1 MTLPETKNLLLKLD
15 GGVLHVTFNRPDS
28 RNALSVALLGDIVAT
43 FDAVRDSREV
53 RAIVM
58 RGAGGNF
65 CAGGDIKDMAGVRL
79 AQGQAGKTGAG
90 AGDDPAATYNRKFGV
105 FLRKINEAPQ
115 ATIAICEGAV
125 LGGGFGVA
133 CVADVAFA
141 HTDAS
146 FGLPETGLGIVPAQI
161 APFVVQRIG
170 LSQARR
176 LGVLGR
182 RFKGDEARQLGI
194 VHEVFRDEASL
205 AALLGDTLK
214 QIIRCAPNANAVTK
228 ELMLKVGEM
237 ELDPL
242 LDYAARRF
250 SEAVRSPEGAEGT
263 AAFIEKR
270 LPKWAQIKPQ
280 DGETP

>member
-1 MTLPETKNLLLKLD
+1 MNLPDAKHLLLRQDK
-15 GGVLHVTFNRPDS
+15 GVLHVTFNRPDS
-28 RNALSVALLGDIVAT
+28 RNALSVALLTDIVAV
-43 FDAVRDSREV
+43 FDAIRDSRDV
-53 RAIVM
+53 RAVVL

-65 CAGGDIKDMAGVRL
+65 CAGGDIKDMAQVRM
-79 AQGQAGKTGAG
+79 AQSQAG
-90 AGDDPAATYNRKFGV
+90 AGEDPAAAYNRRFGA

-115 ATIAICEGAV
+115 ATVAICEGAV

-141 HTDAS
+141 HVDAS

-176 LGVLGR
+176 LGVCGG
-182 RFKGDEARQLGI
+182 RFKGEEARRLGI
-194 VHEVFRDEASL
+194 VHEVFRDEAGV
-205 AALLGDTLK
+205 ATLLDGALK
-214 QIIRCAPNANAVTK
+214 QVLRCAPGANAVTK
-228 ELMLKVGEM
+228 ELMLKVGTV

-242 LDYAARRF
+242 LDYAAKRF
-250 SEAVRSPEGAEGT
+250 SEAVRGPEGAEGT

-270 LPKWAQIKPQ
+270 LPKWA
-280 DGETP
+280 E

>member
-1 MTLPETKNLLLKLD
+1 MTLPETRNLLLTLD
-15 GGVLHVTFNRPDS
+15 KGVLHVTFNRPDN

-53 RAIVM
+53 RAIVL

-65 CAGGDIKDMAGVRL
+65 CAGGDIKDMAAVRL
-79 AQGQAGKTGAG
+79 AQNKAAD
-90 AGDDPAATYNRKFGV
+90 GDDPAASYNRKFGV
-105 FLRKINEAPQ
+105 FLRKVNEAPQ
-115 ATIAICEGAV
+115 AIIAICEGAV
-125 LGGGFGVA
+125 LGGGFGLA

-141 HTDAS
+141 HVDAS

-176 LGVLGR
+176 LGVCGG
-182 RFKGDEARQLGI
+182 RFKGEEARRLGI
-194 VHEVFRDEASL
+194 VHEVFRDDAGL
-205 AALLGDTLK
+205 KALLDDTLK
-214 QIIRCAPNANAVTK
+214 QVSRCAPNANAVTK
-228 ELMLKVGEM
+228 EIMLKVGAM

-242 LDYAARRF
+242 LDHAAKRF
-250 SEAVRSPEGAEGT
+250 SEAVRGPEGAEGT

-270 LPKWAQIKPQ
+270 LPKWAQ
-280 DGETP
+280 

>member
-1 MTLPETKNLLLKLD
+1 MTLPETKNLLLNLEQ
-15 GGVLHVTFNRPDS
+15 GVLHLTFNRPDN
-28 RNALSVALLGDIVAT
+28 RNALSVAMLTDIVAV
-43 FDAVRDSREV
+43 FDAIRDSREV
-53 RAIVM
+53 RAVVM

-65 CAGGDIKDMAGVRL
+65 CAGGDIKDMAQVRM
-79 AQGQAGKTGAG
+79 AKAAP
-90 AGDDPAATYNRKFGV
+90 DEDPAAAYNRKFGA
-105 FLRKINEAPQ
+105 FLRKVNEAPQ

-141 HTDAS
+141 HVDAS

-176 LGVLGR
+176 LGVCGG
-182 RFKGDEARQLGI
+182 RFKGEEARRLGI
-194 VHEVFRDEASL
+194 VHDTFADEAAL
-205 AALLGDTLK
+205 ARLLDDTLK
-214 QIIRCAPNANAVTK
+214 QVIRCAPGANAVTK
-228 ELMLKVGEM
+228 ELMLKVGAV
-237 ELDPL
+237 ELDAL

-250 SEAVRSPEGAEGT
+250 SEAVRGPEGAEGT

-270 LPKWAQIKPQ
+270 LPKWAQREPS
-280 DGETP
+280 

>member
-1 MTLPETKNLLLKLD
+1 MTLPEAKNLLLKLD
-15 GGVLHVTFNRPDS
+15 QGVLHVTFNRPDN
-28 RNALSVALLGDIVAT
+28 RNALSVALLSDIVAT

-65 CAGGDIKDMAGVRL
+65 CAGGDIKDMASIRM
-79 AQGQAGKTGAG
+79 AQGKGG
-90 AGDDPAATYNRKFGV
+90 DPAAEYNRKFGV

-133 CVADVAFA
+133 CVSDVAFA
-141 HTDAS
+141 HVDAS

-170 LSQARR
+170 LAQARR
-176 LGVLGR
+176 LFVCGA
-182 RFKGDEARQLGI
+182 RFKGEEARRLGI
-194 VHEVFRDEASL
+194 VHETFADEAAL
-205 AALLGDTLK
+205 NALLESTLK
-214 QIIRCAPNANAVTK
+214 QVIRCAPGANAATK
-228 ELMLKVGEM
+228 ELMLKVGQM

-242 LDYAARRF
+242 LDLAAVKF
-250 SEAVRSPEGAEGT
+250 SEAVRGPEGVEGT
-263 AAFIEKR
+263 TAFIEKR
-270 LPKWAQIKPQ
+270 LPKWAQ
-280 DGETP
+280 

>member
-1 MTLPETKNLLLKLD
+1 MNLPDAKNLLLKLD
-15 GGVLHVTFNRPDS
+15 AGVLHVTFNRPDN
-28 RNALSVALLGDIVAT
+28 RNALSVALLADIVAT

-53 RAIVM
+53 RAIVL

-79 AQGQAGKTGAG
+79 AQAKAGD
-90 AGDDPAATYNRKFGV
+90 GDDPAAAYNRKFGV
-105 FLRKINEAPQ
+105 FLRKVNEAPQ

-133 CVADVAFA
+133 CVSDVAFA
-141 HTDAS
+141 HVDAS

-161 APFVVQRIG
+161 APFVVQRVG

-176 LGVLGR
+176 LGVCGG
-182 RFKGDEARQLGI
+182 RFKGEEARRLGI
-194 VHEVFRDEASL
+194 VHDTFADEAGL
-205 AALLGDTLK
+205 AALLDGTLK
-214 QIIRCAPNANAVTK
+214 QVLRCAPGANAVTK
-228 ELMLKVGEM
+228 ELMLKVGTT

-242 LDYAARRF
+242 LDYAAKKF
-250 SEAVRSPEGAEGT
+250 SEAVRGPEGAEGT

-270 LPKWAQIKPQ
+270 LPKWAQ
-280 DGETP
+280 

>member
-1 MTLPETKNLLLKLD
+1 MKLPETKNLLLALD
-15 GGVLHVTFNRPDS
+15 GGVLRVTFNRPDA
-28 RNALSVALLGDIVAT
+28 RNALSVAMLDDIVAV

-53 RAIVM
+53 RVIVM

-65 CAGGDIKDMAGVRL
+65 CAGGDIKDMAGVRM
-79 AQGQAGKTGAG
+79 AQAQTSTR
-90 AGDDPAATYNRKFGV
+90 AGDDPAAAYNRRFGAM
-105 FLRKINEAPQ
+105 LRKVNEAPQ
-115 ATIAICEGAV
+115 ATVAICEGAV

-141 HTDAS
+141 HVDAS

-176 LGVLGR
+176 LGVCGG
-182 RFKGDEARQLGI
+182 RFKGEEARRLGI
-194 VHEVFRDEASL
+194 VHDVFRDA
-205 AALLGDTLK
+205 AALDALLDDTLK

-228 ELMLKVGEM
+228 ELMLKVGTTP
-237 ELDPL
+237 LDPL
-242 LDYAARRF
+242 LDYAAKRF
-250 SEAVRSPEGAEGT
+250 SEAVRSAEGAEGT

-270 LPKWAQIKPQ
+270 LPKWAQ
-280 DGETP
+280 

>member
-1 MTLPETKNLLLKLD
+1 MNLPEAKNLLLKLD
-15 GGVLHVTFNRPDS
+15 GGVLHVTFNRPDN
-28 RNALSVALLGDIVAT
+28 RNALSVALLADIVAT

-53 RAIVM
+53 RAIVL

-65 CAGGDIKDMAGVRL
+65 CAGGDIKDMAQIRMK
-79 AQGQAGKTGAG
+79 QGGNAE
-90 AGDDPAATYNRKFGV
+90 PAAEYNRKFGA

-133 CVADVAFA
+133 CVTDVAFA
-141 HTDAS
+141 HVEAS

-161 APFVVQRIG
+161 APFVVQRVG

-176 LGVLGR
+176 LFVCGA
-182 RFKGDEARQLGI
+182 RFKGEEARRLGI
-194 VHEVFRDEASL
+194 VHDVFRDEAGL
-205 AALLGDTLK
+205 AALLADTLK
-214 QIIRCAPNANAVTK
+214 QVIRCAPNANAVTK
-228 ELMLKVGEM
+228 ELMLKVGQM

-242 LDYAARRF
+242 LDYAAKRF

-270 LPKWAQIKPQ
+270 LPKWAQ
-280 DGETP
+280 

>member
-1 MTLPETKNLLLKLD
+1 MNLPEAKNLLLTLD
-15 GGVLHVTFNRPDS
+15 KGVLHVTFNRPDN
-28 RNALSVALLGDIVAT
+28 RNALSVALLSDIVAT

-53 RAIVM
+53 RAVVL

-65 CAGGDIKDMAGVRL
+65 CAGGDIKDMASVRM
-79 AQGQAGKTGAG
+79 AQAKAS
-90 AGDDPAATYNRKFGV
+90 ASDGDDPAAAYNRKFGA
-105 FLRKINEAPQ
+105 FLCKVNEAPQ

-125 LGGGFGVA
+125 LGGGFGLA

-141 HTDAS
+141 HVNAS

-176 LGVLGR
+176 LGVCGG
-182 RFKGDEARQLGI
+182 RFKGEEARRLGI
-194 VHEVFRDEASL
+194 VHEVFSDDAGLAKLLDEA
-205 AALLGDTLK
+205 LK
-214 QIIRCAPNANAVTK
+214 QIIRCAPSANAVTK
-228 ELMLKVGEM
+228 ELMLKVGQM

-242 LDYAARRF
+242 LDLAATKF
-250 SEAVRSPEGAEGT
+250 SEAVCGPEGAEGT

-270 LPKWAQIKPQ
+270 LPKWAQ
-280 DGETP
+280 

>member
-1 MTLPETKNLLLKLD
+1 MNLPDAKNLLLKLD

-28 RNALSVALLGDIVAT
+28 RNALSVALLSDIVAT

-65 CAGGDIKDMAGVRL
+65 CAGGDIKDMASVRA
-79 AQGQAGKTGAG
+79 AQPK
-90 AGDDPAATYNRKFGV
+90 AGDDPAAAYNRKFGT

-115 ATIAICEGAV
+115 ATIAVCEGAV

-133 CVADVAFA
+133 CVADIAFA
-141 HTDAS
+141 HVDAS

-176 LGVLGR
+176 LGVCGG
-182 RFKGDEARQLGI
+182 RFKGEEARRLGI
-194 VHEVFRDEASL
+194 VHDVFRDDAGL

-214 QIIRCAPNANAVTK
+214 QVIRCAPNANAVTK
-228 ELMLKVGEM
+228 ELMLKVGQM

-242 LDYAARRF
+242 LDYAAKRF

-270 LPKWAQIKPQ
+270 LPKWAQ
-280 DGETP
+280 

>member
-1 MTLPETKNLLLKLD
+1 MKLPETKNLLLALD
-15 GGVLHVTFNRPDS
+15 RGVLRVTFNRPDA
-28 RNALSVALLGDIVAT
+28 RNALSVGMLDDIVAVL
-43 FDAVRDSREV
+43 DAVRDSREV

-65 CAGGDIKDMAGVRL
+65 CAGGDIKDMAGMRM
-79 AQGQAGKTGAG
+79 AQAQASTRTGG
-90 AGDDPAATYNRKFGV
+90 GDDPAAAYNRKFGTM
-105 FLRKINEAPQ
+105 LRKVNEAPQ
-115 ATIAICEGAV
+115 ATVAICEGAV

-141 HTDAS
+141 HVDAS

-176 LGVLGR
+176 LGVCGG
-182 RFKGDEARQLGI
+182 RFKGEEARRLGI
-194 VHEVFRDEASL
+194 VHDVFRDD
-205 AALLGDTLK
+205 AALDTLLDDTLK
-214 QIIRCAPNANAVTK
+214 QIVRCAPNANAVTK
-228 ELMLKVGEM
+228 ELMLKVGTI

-242 LDYAARRF
+242 LDYAAKRF
-250 SEAVRSPEGAEGT
+250 SEAVRSAEGAEGT

-270 LPKWAQIKPQ
+270 LPKWAQ
-280 DGETP
+280 

>member
-1 MTLPETKNLLLKLD
+1 MNLPETEDLLLNLD
-15 GGVLHVTFNRPDS
+15 GGVLRVTFNRPDS
-28 RNALSVALLGDIVAT
+28 RNALSVAMLAEIVAV

-53 RAIVM
+53 RVIVM

-65 CAGGDIKDMAGVRL
+65 CAGGDIKDMASVRQ
-79 AQGQAGKTGAG
+79 AQTQASGK
-90 AGDDPAATYNRKFGV
+90 AGDGADPAASYNRKFGAM
-105 FLRKINEAPQ
+105 LRKVNEAPQ

-141 HTDAS
+141 HADAS

-170 LSQARR
+170 LSEARR
-176 LGVLGR
+176 LGVCGG
-182 RFKGDEARQLGI
+182 RFKGEEARRIGI
-194 VHEVFRDEASL
+194 VHEVFRDEAAL
-205 AALLGDTLK
+205 KALLDDTLK
-214 QIIRCAPNANAVTK
+214 QILRCAPNANAVTK
-228 ELMLKVGEM
+228 ELMLKVGTT

-250 SEAVRSPEGAEGT
+250 SEAVRSAEGAEGT

-270 LPKWAQIKPQ
+270 LPKW
-280 DGETP
+280 TR